1 MLYSPRSPSLGLKT
15 NPPVPPCQGGKNDA
29 PPDEGFFNN
38 PLKGG
43 VNFQSVGDF
52 SFSRHL

>member
-1 MLYSPRSPSLGLKT
+1 MARKDGGESEGIILYPSRSPSLGLKT

-38 PLKGG
+38 PKL
-43 VNFQSVGDF
+43 
-52 SFSRHL
+52 